1 MNLLIPAI
9 AIGVFL
15 FSNQMA
21 KKKKKKLEEKVASND
36 NVIEF
41 RPGILTTTV
50 FTGGQSETSTRPSG
64 PIVT

>member
-21 KKKKKKLEEKVASND
+21 KKKKKPEEKVAD

-50 FTGGQSETSTRPSG
+50 WSGGESETSRRPSN

>member
-15 FSNQMA
+15 FSLQA
-21 KKKKKKLEEKVASND
+21 SKKKKKKPAPNGSSNN

-50 FTGGQSETSTRPSG
+50 FTGGQSETSTRPSN

>member
-50 FTGGQSETSTRPSG
+50 WSGGQSETSTRPSN

>member
-21 KKKKKKLEEKVASND
+21 KKKKKKPEEKVAD

-50 FTGGQSETSTRPSG
+50 FTGGQSETSTRPSN